1 MNIIS
6 DSFNSSKRTSIM
18 EINGMTFT
26 RIEGEIIKWFDN
38 QNQEIINIQPLE
50 RKLFEYR
57 TINKLTESDILE

>member
-6 DSFNSSKRTSIM
+6 DSFNGSKRTSIM
-18 EINGMTFT
+18 KINGMRFT
-26 RIEGEIIKWFDN
+26 RIEGETIKWFDN
-38 QNQEIINIQPLE
+38 QNQEIVNIQPLE